1 MGIPMYRE
9 PSSTE
14 ATKSD
19 NVKDSCAAARSAI
32 RRQGAVRRS
41 RYGGSGWRS
50 TTLRSPFPRPQ
61 LDEIE
66 REASGL
72 PRHSHSPISIPPRPS
87 DPFDLNSSLADNGR
101 RLRMIDDA
109 LHRNRSGHRLRMPRS
124 STFSDLLNPLP
135 PSAGD
140 ANTRLEPHDHL
151 HLTPRFAPAI
161 AYHRSSTP
169 LAGSDLLRRSPLSR
183 HEGLGEEAQAGSFIP
198 SLRRVGQRSFNDTN
212 LTSRGPPIDGLG
224 DRQRSVDLEDDHAN
238 DAWET
243 LLTTIAP
250 DANLPSADS
259 SFNSASAPGTDGSPN
274 ETSRSSATSLEPIQN
289 SLHPTVPTIQ
299 MTLDPY
305 QEYTHPCDYPSST
318 DTDTESDGE
327 TVTQRSLYRRYR
339 RSRRQYESL
348 RRASNRQSLTN
359 NPTSIPTI
367 SFAFSDSSGDQDL
380 QNMQAILDRLA
391 RREPIPDDWWAA
403 TGLSRTMDQRA
414 GAGDEVV
421 DNFPGPDGPVGHG

>member
-14 ATKSD
+14 ATKSN

-32 RRQGAVRRS
+32 RRQGTVRRP
-41 RYGGSGWRS
+41 RHGGSSWRS
-50 TTLRSPFPRPQ
+50 TTLRSPFPRPL

-72 PRHSHSPISIPPRPS
+72 PRPSHSPISIPPRPS
-87 DPFDLNSSLADNGR
+87 DPFDLSSSLADNGR

-109 LHRNRSGHRLRMPRS
+109 LNHNRSGHRLRIPRS
-124 STFSDLLNPLP
+124 SNFSDLLNPLP
-135 PSAGD
+135 PAGD
-140 ANTRLEPHDHL
+140 ANARWEPHDHL

-169 LAGSDLLRRSPLSR
+169 LAGSDLPRRSPLPR
-183 HEGLGEEAQAGSFIP
+183 HEGPSEETQAASFIP
-198 SLRRVGQRSFNDTN
+198 LLRRVGQRSLIDTN

-243 LLTTIAP
+243 LLTTITP

-259 SFNSASAPGTDGSPN
+259 SFSSAPAPGADGSPN
-274 ETSRSSATSLEPIQN
+274 ETLRSSATSLEPVQN
-289 SLHPTVPTIQ
+289 SLRSAAPTIQ

-305 QEYTHPCDYPSST
+305 QEYTHPCDYSSFT

-348 RRASNRQSLTN
+348 RRASNRQSLMN
-359 NPTSIPTI
+359 NPASIPTI

-380 QNMQAILDRLA
+380 QNMQAIFDRLA

-403 TGLSRTMDQRA
+403 TGLSRTMDQRT
-414 GAGDEVV
+414 GAGDEV
-421 DNFPGPDGPVGHG
+421 DNFPGPDGPAGQS